1 MLKRAVHQALVR
13 LGAFLARR
21 GASVAYVYLPAG
33 ESGAKTGLDDY
44 LAAGGTA
51 DDLVL
56 RARSEPVEP
65 ELPGVDDTAPPS
77 TPSAVRAH
85 LHTPPALASDQ
96 DILRQLV
103 RACRV
108 CGLVG
113 EDRNAQLTY
122 LALASRR
129 LDDPVSVAVKGLSSS
144 GKSFTTETVLRF
156 VPEDS
161 VIAMTAMSERALIY
175 MEEDFA
181 HRTIVLF
188 EAVAL
193 REEREKSDS
202 NLTAYIIRSL
212 LSEGEIRYPVTVRG
226 PDGNMVTKMIV
237 KKGPTNFICTTT
249 ATSLHSENETRM
261 LSLPTNDSAEQ
272 TRNILMSMAA
282 GPSAAGPDF
291 AEWHAYDAWL
301 GTANHRVVIPY
312 ARHLAENIPPVAVRL
327 RRDFRA
333 LLRLIETHAIL
344 HQLNRKTDERGRIV
358 ATEADYLAIRGPG
371 GRADRRCGRRH
382 HRRVHPRDRG
392 NRPEAG
398 RRRHVP
404 GRRHRPRPREGP
416 RHRALGRIPQAH
428 HGPRA
433 RLPREP
439 GRQARPGGQVC
450 GR

>member
-1 MLKRAVHQALVR
+1 M
-13 LGAFLARR
+13 
-21 GASVAYVYLPAG
+21 
-33 ESGAKTGLDDY
+33 
-44 LAAGGTA
+44 
-51 DDLVL
+51 
-56 RARSEPVEP
+56 
-65 ELPGVDDTAPPS
+65 
-77 TPSAVRAH
+77 
-85 LHTPPALASDQ
+85 
-96 DILRQLV
+96 
-103 RACRV
+103 

-156 VPEDS
+156 VPEEE

-193 REEREKSDS
+193 REEREKTDS

-226 PDGNMVTKMIV
+226 SDGNMVTKMIV

-282 GPSAAGPDF
+282 GPAAAGPDF
-291 AEWHAYDAWL
+291 AEWHAFDDWL
-301 GTANHRVVIPY
+301 GHANHRVVIPY

-358 ATEADYLAIRGPG
+358 ATEADYLAIRALVAELIADAVGATIAESIRETVETVKKLVGDGTSRG
-371 GRADRRCGRRH
+371 GVT
-382 HRRVHPRDRG
+382 VHDL
-392 NRPEAG
+392 EK
-398 RRRHVP
+398 
-404 GRRHRPRPREGP
+404 
-416 RHRALGRIPQAH
+416 ALGIERSAAS
-428 HGPRA
+428 RRLTTA
-433 RLPREP
+433 RERGYLVNLEDKR
-439 GRQARPGGQVC
+439 GHGQVC
-450 GR
+450 RR